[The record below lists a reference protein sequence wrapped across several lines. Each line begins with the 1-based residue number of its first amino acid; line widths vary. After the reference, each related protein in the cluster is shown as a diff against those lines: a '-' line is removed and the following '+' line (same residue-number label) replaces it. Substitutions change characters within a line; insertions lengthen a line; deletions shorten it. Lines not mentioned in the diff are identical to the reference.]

1 MEKGK
6 YEQLGL
12 TERIEIYRLHA
23 DGKSLRFIA
32 GVLERSV
39 STISRELKRNSKA
52 SKKWT
57 GGYDPQRAQELML
70 RRHARGR
77 AHKLERQPDLRQQV
91 LQHLAQGWSPEQIA
105 GRLAQGPASGRI
117 SYESIYRY
125 IYWRSWSFKET
136 LYRCLPRKKHCRG
149 RRRRN
154 GPWSIESILDR
165 VSIHDRPSVVEARA
179 RWGDWEA
186 DLMSFSKPGQFLLVA
201 QERRSRR
208 TLLVR
213 QETRTAQ
220 SVADNLSAM
229 VQAMPPHACHSMT
242 FDNGTEFSKHYL
254 LNRRFGIATWFC
266 DTHSPWQKG
275 GIENAIGR
283 LRRQLP
289 RKTDLNALPTHCLA
303 NVLQRHNDTPRKCL
317 AFKTPNEVFF
327 DLSVALQRVDGEE
340 ASGEVEL
347 YASES
352 GEARPGGGT

>member
-1 MEKGK
+1 MGK
-6 YEQLGL
+6 RRYEQLSL

-52 SKKWT
+52 SKQWT

-77 AHKLERQPDLRQQV
+77 AHKLERQPDLRKEV
-91 LQHLAQGWSPEQIA
+91 LQRLAEGWSPEQIA
-105 GRLAQGPASGRI
+105 GRRAQGPASQRI

-125 IYWRSWSFKET
+125 IYWRSWSFNET
-136 LYRCLPRKKHCRG
+136 LHRWLPRKKYRRG
-149 RRRRN
+149 KRRKN
-154 GPWSIESILDR
+154 GRWSTESILDR
-165 VSIHDRPSVVEARA
+165 VSIHDRPAAVEART
-179 RWGDWEA
+179 RSGDWEA
-186 DLMSFSKPGQFLLVA
+186 DLMSFRKPGQFLLVA

-208 TLLVR
+208 ALLRR
-213 QETRTAQ
+213 QEARTAQ
-220 SVADNLSAM
+220 SVADNLSAL
-229 VQAMPPHACHSMT
+229 VEGMPPRTCQSMT

-254 LNRRFGIATWFC
+254 LNQRFGIETWFC

-289 RKTDLNALPTHCLA
+289 RKTDLDALPAHTLA
-303 NVLQRHNDTPRKCL
+303 SFLERYNNTPRKCL
-317 AFKTPNEVFF
+317 GFKTPNEVFF
-327 DLSVALQRVDGEE
+327 EHAVALQ
-340 ASGEVEL
+340 
-347 YASES
+347 
-352 GEARPGGGT
+352 T

>member
-1 MEKGK
+1 MGK
-6 YEQLGL
+6 RSYEQLGL

-23 DGKSLRFIA
+23 DGKSPRFIA
-32 GVLERSV
+32 GALDRSV

-77 AHKLERQPDLRQQV
+77 AHKLVRQPELRKEV
-91 LQHLAQGWSPEQIA
+91 LKCLAEGWSPEQIA
-105 GRLAQGPASGRI
+105 GRWARDPAGGRI

-136 LYRCLPRKKHCRG
+136 LHRLLPRQKHRRG
-149 RRRRN
+149 RRLKN
-154 GPWSIESILDR
+154 GRWTIESIWNR
-165 VSIHDRPSVVEARA
+165 VSIHDRPAVVEARA
-179 RWGDWEA
+179 RSGDWEA

-201 QERRSRR
+201 HERKSRR
-208 TLLVR
+208 TLLLR
-213 QETRTAQ
+213 QDFRSAQ

-229 VQAMPPHACHSMT
+229 VEQMPPRACHSMT

-254 LNRRFGIATWFC
+254 LSQRYGIETWFC

-283 LRRQLP
+283 LRRMLP
-289 RKTDLNALPTHCLA
+289 RKTDLDALHKHCLA
-303 NVLQRHNDTPRKCL
+303 TFINRYNDTPRKCL
-317 AFKTPNEVFF
+317 GFQTPNEVFF
-327 DLSVALQRVDGEE
+327 EQSVALQ
-340 ASGEVEL
+340 
-347 YASES
+347 
-352 GEARPGGGT
+352 T

>member
-1 MEKGK
+1 MEKRR

-12 TERIEIYRLHA
+12 GERIEIYRLHA
-23 DGKSLRFIA
+23 DGKSLRCIA
-32 GVLERSV
+32 DVLGRSAT
-39 STISRELKRNSKA
+39 TISRELKRNSKA
-52 SKKWT
+52 SKKWS
-57 GGYDPQRAQELML
+57 GGYDPQRAQQLML

-77 AHKLERQPDLRQQV
+77 AHKLERQPELRKKV

-105 GRLAQGPASGRI
+105 GRMAQGPGSDRI

-136 LYRCLPRKKHCRG
+136 LHRCLPRHKYRRG
-149 RRRRN
+149 KRLPN
-154 GPWSIESILDR
+154 GRWSRASIVDR
-165 VSIHDRPSVVEARA
+165 VSIHERPAVVETRT
-179 RWGDWEA
+179 RSGDWEA

-208 TLLVR
+208 ALLVR

-229 VQAMPPHACHSMT
+229 VEGMPACACQSMT

-283 LRRQLP
+283 LRRLLP
-289 RKTDLNALPTHCLA
+289 RKTDLNALPADRLA
-303 NVLQRHNDTPRKCL
+303 GFLERYNNTPRKCL
-317 AFKTPNEVFF
+317 GFKTPNEVFF
-327 DLSVALQRVDGEE
+327 EHAV
-340 ASGEVEL
+340 
-347 YASES
+347 
-352 GEARPGGGT
+352 

>member
-6 YEQLGL
+6 YEQLSL

-23 DGKSLRFIA
+23 DGKSQRFIA

-52 SKKWT
+52 SRKWT
-57 GGYDPQRAQELML
+57 AGYHPQRAQALML

-77 AHKLERQPDLRQQV
+77 AHKLERQPKLRREV
-91 LQHLAQGWSPEQIA
+91 LRRLSQGWSPEQIA
-105 GRLAQGPASGRI
+105 GRLAQESASNRI

-125 IYWRSWSFKET
+125 IYWRSGSFKET
-136 LYRCLPRKKHCRG
+136 LHRWLPRKKHRRG
-149 RRRRN
+149 RRRKN
-154 GPWSIESILDR
+154 GRWSVESILDR
-165 VSIHDRPSVVEARA
+165 VSIHDRPSVVAERARA
-179 RWGDWEA
+179 GDWEV

-201 QERRSRR
+201 HERRSRR
-208 TLLVR
+208 TLLMR

-229 VQAMPPHACHSMT
+229 VVAMLPHACHSMT

-254 LNRRFGIATWFC
+254 LTRRFGIATWFC

-283 LRRQLP
+283 MRRLLP
-289 RKTDLNALPTHCLA
+289 KNTDLDVLPTHGLA
-303 NVLQRHNDTPRKCL
+303 NVMQRQNNTPRKCL
-317 AFKTPNEVFF
+317 AFKTPNEVFL
-327 DLSVALQRVDGEE
+327 DHSVALQ
-340 ASGEVEL
+340 
-347 YASES
+347 
-352 GEARPGGGT
+352 T